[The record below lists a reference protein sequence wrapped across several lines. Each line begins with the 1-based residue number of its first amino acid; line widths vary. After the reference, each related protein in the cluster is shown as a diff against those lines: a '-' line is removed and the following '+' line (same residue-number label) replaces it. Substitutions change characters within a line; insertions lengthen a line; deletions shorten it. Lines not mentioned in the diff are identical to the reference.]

1 MRYAFMLNMDN
12 EKAESCDV
20 VVKFVTDAGGVF
32 DGFTSIDSN
41 KPLYPEDL
49 AHLEE
54 WVIQGENRL
63 EPQVDK
69 WNQHNI
75 KLKNHERIRKEPIGD
90 NPKG

>member
-1 MRYAFMLNMDN
+1 MDN

-20 VVKFVTDAGGVF
+20 VVQFLIDPSGTF
-32 DGFTSIDSN
+32 DGFTSITSDQ
-41 KPLYPEDL
+41 PLYSEDL

-54 WVIQGENRL
+54 WVMQGEDQWR
-63 EPQVDK
+63 PQVDN

-75 KLKNHERIRKEPIGD
+75 KLKNHERIRKEPAGD